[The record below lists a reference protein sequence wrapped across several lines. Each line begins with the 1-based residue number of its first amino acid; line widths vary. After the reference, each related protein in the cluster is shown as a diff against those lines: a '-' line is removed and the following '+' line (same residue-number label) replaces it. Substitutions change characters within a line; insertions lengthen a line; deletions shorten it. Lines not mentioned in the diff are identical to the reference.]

1 MAEIKNPNQQGGGS
15 DMKSMLIPMLLIAGV
30 LGGLQFYRSKHTQP
44 LQAPAAQTQ
53 TAQTPAA
60 APASPN
66 AAPQSGAQPAT
77 VGATQ
82 AAPVVTAAAEQTTT
96 IENELYRIEFTNRGA
111 EVKSWILKRYKD
123 NKGVPLDLV
132 HAGAAREFGAPL
144 SLYTYDSGLTAQLRQ
159 ALYVPSVT
167 GKLTAPQELTFTYSA
182 NGLDVK
188 KTFRFDESYLLHAD
202 VVANR
207 NGSPVR
213 ALIAWPGGF
222 GDQDQVLDYNG
233 SQLESSSQGKTDHV
247 AFAKVSG
254 GKTLDGPLDF
264 VGVVDKFFGAVFIP
278 DNPQTATAVSLH
290 QTIDVEKLKRG
301 TAITSTT
308 PTGKVATV
316 PIIGTALGDVSGHTQ
331 ARIYAGPK
339 SYTILHTI
347 STAGGETLAPI
358 VDFGF
363 FGIVGKPLFFAL
375 HFVQEHV
382 ASNWG
387 WAIVVFTILI
397 NLVLLPLRILSMKS
411 ALKMQRLQ
419 PQMDAIKA
427 RYAKYKVTDPKRADM
442 NAEIMQLQKDNGVN
456 MFGGCI
462 PTLIQLPL
470 LIAMFSMLQE
480 VVELRQAHWFWLHDL
495 TAADP
500 YHILPIVMVVSQFLV
515 QFYMPS
521 PGVDPQ
527 QQKMMAFM
535 MPAFSGY
542 MTWNYSSG
550 LALYWCI
557 GNLIMIVQQY
567 VMNQSPLGREMRQ
580 IAAKR
585 ARRKTQTIQGKR

>member
-1 MAEIKNPNQQGGGS
+1 MAEIKNPNQQGSGG

-53 TAQTPAA
+53 TAQASAPVATGAA
-60 APASPN
+60 QS
-66 AAPQSGAQPAT
+66 AAPQTSAT
-77 VGATQ
+77 VGAAQ
-82 AAPVVTAAAEQTTT
+82 ASPVVTATTEQTTI

-123 NKGVPLDLV
+123 GKGVPLDLV
-132 HAGAAREFGAPL
+132 HGGAAREFGAPL
-144 SLYTYDSGLTAQLRQ
+144 SLYTYDSSLTAQLRQ

-222 GDQDQVLDYNG
+222 GDQDQVLDYND
-233 SQLESSSQGKTDHV
+233 SHLESSSQGKTDHV

-347 STAGGETLAPI
+347 NTAGGETLAPI

-363 FGIVGKPLFFAL
+363 FGVVGKPLFFAL

-427 RYAKYKVTDPKRADM
+427 RYAKYKVTDPKRGEM

-500 YHILPIVMVVSQFLV
+500 FHILPIVMVVSQFLV

>member
-1 MAEIKNPNQQGGGS
+1 LAEIKNPNQQGGS
-15 DMKSMLIPMLLIAGV
+15 DMKSLLIPMIVMVGV

-44 LQAPAAQTQ
+44 LQPPAQQ
-53 TAQTPAA
+53 Q
-60 APASPN
+60 
-66 AAPQSGAQPAT
+66 APQAQSAPPAT
-77 VGATQ
+77 PSAS
-82 AAPVVTAAAEQTTT
+82 AAPVATASASPTATPAVVGTAEQTTV
-96 IENELYRIEFTNRGA
+96 IENQLYRIEFTNRGA
-111 EVKSWILKRYKD
+111 QVKSWILKREKD
-123 NKGVPLDLV
+123 RNGAPLDLV
-132 HAGAAREFGAPL
+132 HSAAAREFGAPL
-144 SLYTYDSGLTAQLRQ
+144 SLTTYDSNLTTQLRQ

-167 GKLTAPQELTFTYSA
+167 GSLLAPQTLTFTYVA

-188 KTFRFDESYLLHAD
+188 KTFRFDETYLIHAD
-202 VVANR
+202 VIALR
-207 NGSPVR
+207 NGAPVR
-213 ALIAWPGGF
+213 ALLAWPGGF
-222 GDQDQVLDYNG
+222 GDQDQQLDYNG
-233 SQLESSSQGKTDHV
+233 SVLESMSEGKAEHV

-254 GKTLDGPLDF
+254 GGTLNAPLDY
-264 VGVVDKFFGAVFIP
+264 VGVSDQFFTALFLP
-278 DNPQTATAVSLH
+278 DQPSTATAITLH
-290 QTIDVEKLKRG
+290 GTIDVEKLKRSAG
-301 TAITSTT
+301 PT
-308 PTGKVATV
+308 PGASTGKVVTV
-316 PIIGTALGDVSGHTQ
+316 PIIGAGLGDVSGHLQ
-331 ARIYAGPK
+331 ARVYAGPK
-339 SYTILHTI
+339 SYTALNTI
-347 STAGGETLAPI
+347 TTTGGQKLSPV

-363 FGIVGKPLFFAL
+363 FAVVGKPMFFAL

-397 NLVLLPLRILSMKS
+397 NVVLLPLRIMSMKS

-427 RYAKYKVTDPKRADM
+427 RYAKYKVTDPKRSEM

-470 LIAMFSMLQE
+470 LIAMFSMLQK
-480 VVELRQAHWFWLHDL
+480 VVELRQSHWFWLHDL

-500 YHILPIVMVVSQFLV
+500 YHILPIVMVISSFLV

-550 LALYWCI
+550 LALYWCV
-557 GNLIMIVQQY
+557 GNVIMIIQQY
-567 VMNQSPLGREMRQ
+567 VMNKTSLGQEMRA

-585 ARRKTQTIQGKR
+585 ARRKSPQTIQGRK